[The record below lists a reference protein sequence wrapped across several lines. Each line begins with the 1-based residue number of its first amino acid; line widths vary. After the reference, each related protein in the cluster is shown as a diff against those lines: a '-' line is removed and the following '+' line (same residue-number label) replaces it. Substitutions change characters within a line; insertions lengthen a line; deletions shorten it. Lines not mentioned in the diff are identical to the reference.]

1 MQALHGNLTGLKP
14 SQQHLLERIY
24 RRRMASHEVVS
35 DELASFLCE
44 CSREVKRQVGVLID
58 RSGTVTHVIVGD
70 PHRLLLPDL
79 GRQRAGRGRLR
90 GLRLVHTH
98 LRAEPLTRDDL
109 MDLAKLRL
117 DLVAA
122 IGMTPSGLPGR
133 LHIAHLLPP
142 NDEDRLWRELPP
154 LPAQRGG
161 DADDPTAAGRFDELI
176 RALEDELQ
184 RGADAAQIVEGDHER
199 ALVVQVICSPQR
211 TRPASHKTPVGGEL
225 RPGTATPSLPPVI
238 TSHDAAWNVETRGAE
253 LRELCRTAGLQVV
266 DVITQR
272 RPEPDPKFLLGRGK
286 LEEVVLRALQHDAT
300 LLVFDPE
307 LTPAQA
313 RAISD
318 ATELKVIDRT
328 MLILDIFA
336 QHAHSRDGKLQV
348 ELAQLRYALPRLVE
362 KNTMMSRLTG
372 GIGGRGPG
380 ETKLEINRRRA
391 RERIT
396 LLTHAIADL
405 SRQRAERRKQRQRRD
420 LPVLAIVGY
429 TNAGKSTL
437 LNTLSCSQVLVA
449 NQLFAT
455 LDPTSRRM
463 RFPDERELILTDTVG
478 FIRDLPA
485 DLKAAFRATL
495 EELNEADLLLHVLDA
510 SDPAVLAH
518 RDSVERLLREMDLH
532 DKPRLL
538 VWNKIDRLDAAGWQ
552 RLTDMTELAAGAHLA
567 SVALAAS
574 QPDTVRPLL
583 LAIDQALGTLP
594 ARAHW
599 VGWNPAPARL

>member
-184 RGADAAQIVEGDHER
+184 RSADAAQIVEGDHER

-286 LEEVVLRALQHDAT
+286 LGEVVLRALQHDAT